1 MSDDL
6 GKILLLAIVLI
17 AGFFGWRA
25 WDIKRASPQ
34 WPSVD
39 GVMLTAQPRSMN
51 ANPAEPEASQHDWVA
66 EVRYAYTVDGKAYT
80 GDRLQAFGR
89 RYMTRDEVLKELAPF
104 PVGATVKVYHDPAKP
119 EVSVLI
125 PG

>member
-17 AGFFGWRA
+17 AGFFAWRA
-25 WDIKRASPQ
+25 WEVKQASPR
-34 WPSVD
+34 WPSVE
-39 GVMLTAQPRSMN
+39 GVVLTSQPR
-51 ANPAEPEASQHDWVA
+51 AVHDNPAEPESAKHDWVS
-66 EVRYAYTVDGKAYT
+66 EVRYAYTVDGVSYT

-89 RYMTRDEVLKELAPF
+89 RHMTKQEVLQELAPF
-104 PVGATVKVYHDPAKP
+104 PVGARVKVYHDPANP
-119 EVSVLI
+119 GRSVLI

>member
-17 AGFFGWRA
+17 AGFFAWRA
-25 WDIKRASPQ
+25 WEVKRASPQ
-34 WPSVD
+34 WPSVE
-39 GVMLTAQPRSMN
+39 GIMLTSQPRALH
-51 ANPAEPEASQHDWVA
+51 ANPAEPDGAKHDWVA
-66 EVRYAYTVDGKAYT
+66 EVRYAYTVNGVNFT

-89 RYMTRDEVLKELAPF
+89 RYMTREEVLQELAPF
-104 PVGATVKVYHDPAKP
+104 PVGARVKVFHDPAKP
-119 EVSVLI
+119 GNSVLI

>member
-17 AGFFGWRA
+17 AGLFAWRA
-25 WDIKRASPQ
+25 WEVKRNSPQ
-34 WPSVD
+34 WPSVE
-39 GVMLTAQPRSMN
+39 GVMLTSQPRAMHD
-51 ANPAEPEASQHDWVA
+51 NPAEPESAKHDWVA
-66 EVRYAYTVDGKAYT
+66 EVRYAYMVDGVSYT

-89 RYMTRDEVLKELAPF
+89 RYMTKEEVQQELAPF
-104 PVGATVKVYHDPAKP
+104 PVGAHIKVFYDPAQP
-119 EVSVLI
+119 QSSVLI

>member
-17 AGFFGWRA
+17 AGLFAWRA
-25 WDIKRASPQ
+25 WEVKRQSPQ
-34 WPSVD
+34 WPSVE
-39 GVMLTAQPRSMN
+39 GVMLTSQPR
-51 ANPAEPEASQHDWVA
+51 ALHDNPAEPESAKHDWVA
-66 EVRYAYTVDGKAYT
+66 EVRYAYMVNGVSYT

-89 RYMTRDEVLKELAPF
+89 RYMTKEEVQQELAPF
-104 PVGATVKVYHDPAKP
+104 PVGAHIKVFYDPAQAQS
-119 EVSVLI
+119 SVLI